1 MSACWRSYNALSPGF
16 RDLADIWRASS
27 ASCGI
32 GQRRSQSAPSECQY
46 VLDGLRVGPVF
57 RGETEWA
64 ALCELKPA

>member
-1 MSACWRSYNALSPGF
+1 MAPKFVEWSGLSAGF
-16 RDLADIWRASS
+16 LLRE
-27 ASCGI
+27 
-32 GQRRSQSAPSECQY
+32 Q